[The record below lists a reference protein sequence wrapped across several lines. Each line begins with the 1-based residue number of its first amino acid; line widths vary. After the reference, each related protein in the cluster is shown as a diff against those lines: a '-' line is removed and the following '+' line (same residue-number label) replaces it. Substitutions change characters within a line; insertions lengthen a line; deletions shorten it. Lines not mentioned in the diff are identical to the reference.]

1 MKTIFQKI
9 WQLAEPYLDTR
20 KNDIH
25 TKISTECAYRL
36 LEREGGDQDI
46 VIPAIILHDV
56 GWKRVPENLQ
66 LKTFGQNTTYPE
78 LNRLHEIEGV
88 KIAKEILENVHYD
101 KDKVAEILKIIEGH
115 DSRKEPLSLNDKIVK
130 DADKLSRYNKEFF
143 IINMKRFKETYSQE
157 LDRIRS
163 NLYKWLLTDSA
174 KEIARAE
181 IKNRAKELDDSQ
193 L

>member
-66 LKTFGQNTTYPE
+66 LKTFGPNATSPE

-88 KIAKEILENVHYD
+88 KIAKEILESVHYD

-157 LDRIRS
+157 LDRLRS

-181 IKNRAKELDDSQ
+181 IKNYAKELDDSQ
-193 L
+193 